1 MNHQPS
7 EFWAMKRAA
16 VVVLAILAL
25 GLLVRRH
32 VISATTFGL
41 ILMLAAA
48 VLVYLVFIW
57 PNLKR
62 RS

>member
-1 MNHQPS
+1 
-7 EFWAMKRAA
+7 MKRAA